1 MACVCSAL
9 IMGPF
14 AHLAGIALTNEASSQ
29 QYKML
34 TALLYT
40 PLYCHPSPQGQ
51 LQASCLGTEGAG
63 GAGPRGVLMSF
74 GSCALPACSV

>member
-1 MACVCSAL
+1 MARVCSAL

-14 AHLAGIALTNEASSQ
+14 AHLAGIVLTNEASSH

-40 PLYCHPSPQGQ
+40 PL
-51 LQASCLGTEGAG
+51 
-63 GAGPRGVLMSF
+63 
-74 GSCALPACSV
+74 

>member
-1 MACVCSAL
+1 MSVACVCSAL

-14 AHLAGIALTNEASSQ
+14 VHLAGIALTNEANSQ

-40 PLYCHPSPQGQ
+40 SL
-51 LQASCLGTEGAG
+51 
-63 GAGPRGVLMSF
+63 
-74 GSCALPACSV
+74 